1 MTEEEAKEFMS
12 KPLPERFH
20 DFMLLEIC
28 DEQGYVEMMKNNRY
42 DYLPILQRIKEQL
55 PAQFYAYFNDLLC
68 DEEYDYYKNAFIKS
82 LNSLI

>member
-42 DYLPILQRIKEQL
+42 DYLPILQRIKE
-55 PAQFYAYFNDLLC
+55 
-68 DEEYDYYKNAFIKS
+68 
-82 LNSLI
+82 